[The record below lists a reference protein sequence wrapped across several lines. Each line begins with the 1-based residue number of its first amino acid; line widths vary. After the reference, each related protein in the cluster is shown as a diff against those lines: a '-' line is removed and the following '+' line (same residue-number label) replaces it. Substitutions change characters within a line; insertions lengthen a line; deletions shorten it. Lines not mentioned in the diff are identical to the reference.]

1 MWPNT
6 WTNDN
11 IQQPHETHRSPMKI
25 QTHWHNLGSE
35 LKQRSLAPW
44 KHPSFVIYFLIAVA
58 GIGAAGVWL
67 EIYRMFEQHFDLANL
82 RIAVYTFFPVLTAT
96 TGLQLIWAEG
106 GMRSMRAFSI
116 LIITICLLGWIICT
130 AIKNHETSL
139 WWGIFF
145 SILALWLWVITNAKQ
160 PDFLDAIND
169 APIGGKL
176 DRPLKGDLTGF
187 ED

>member
-1 MWPNT
+1 
-6 WTNDN
+6 
-11 IQQPHETHRSPMKI
+11 
-25 QTHWHNLGSE
+25 
-35 LKQRSLAPW
+35 
-44 KHPSFVIYFLIAVA
+44 
-58 GIGAAGVWL
+58 
-67 EIYRMFEQHFDLANL
+67 
-82 RIAVYTFFPVLTAT
+82 
-96 TGLQLIWAEG
+96 
-106 GMRSMRAFSI
+106 MRAFSI